1 MHISR
6 CVFSDLILKLKK
18 LLPRYR
24 HPTIDHRSLE
34 PTKMNPRIKIEATHY
49 ATPQLQRVQRRRW
62 SKLSWTQA
70 CPNASAGIVGCSIEQ
85 MSSPGTCGGLGPFR
99 HSESTRS
106 LTLAPLC
113 SMLVAILTASCDI
126 GDSTLEVHHVVE
138 DPLKSPTSMSPE

>member
-1 MHISR
+1 MHSCMHISR
-6 CVFSDLILKLKK
+6 CVFIDLILKLKK
-18 LLPRYR
+18 LLTRYR

-70 CPNASAGIVGCSIEQ
+70 CPNASAGIVGCISEQ

-99 HSESTRS
+99 RFSDSEDLGLKLSTLPVKVQ
-106 LTLAPLC
+106 LTLSHTFHSPL
-113 SMLVAILTASCDI
+113 ILCDFEHKTW
-126 GDSTLEVHHVVE
+126 GVLTL
-138 DPLKSPTSMSPE
+138 